1 MKIGIVLYAYLLP
14 EPLDRILNHILTTTS
29 AHVYLFLHSQ
39 DADVVRVCESYMSVF
54 QWWPRIHYFPYGVNR
69 GLARS
74 VNEALHQGYVKDGCD
89 VMMNGNDDL
98 LPAEGDIER
107 MAQAAMDHRDCW
119 LIEGYG
125 KTRQVLGTTD
135 ISLSVINPIA
145 LKTIGYFD
153 ENFFPAYF
161 EDTDYVYRAKL
172 AGLPRFM
179 VRETYILHYGSASMH
194 RVDAEAFTEA
204 FRRIQSYYV
213 RKWGGINNYELFQK
227 PFNNPAFTLS
237 IPFEERR
244 TPYPGY
250 DRTDYE
256 ELESCR

>member
-1 MKIGIVLYAYLLP
+1 MKIGIILYAYLLS
-14 EPLDRILNHILTTTS
+14 EPLDRILNHILATTG

-39 DADVVRVCESYMSVF
+39 DADVIRVCETYAGN
-54 QWWPRIHYFPYGVNR
+54 PRVHYFPYGVNR

-74 VNEALHQGYVKDGCD
+74 VNEALHQGYVEDGCD

-98 LPAEGDIER
+98 IPSPGDIEK
-107 MAQAAMDHRDCW
+107 MAQAALDHRECW
-119 LIEGYG
+119 MIEGYG
-125 KTRQVLGTTD
+125 KTRDVLGTTD

-145 LKTIGYFD
+145 LQTIGYFD

-172 AGLPRFM
+172 AGLPRFL
-179 VRETYILHYGSASMH
+179 VPDTYILHYGSASMH

-213 RKWGGINNYELFQK
+213 RKWGGINGYELFLR
-227 PFNNPAFTLS
+227 PFNNPDFTLS
-237 IPFEERR
+237 IPFEDCHA
-244 TPYPGY
+244 PYPGF
-250 DRTDYE
+250 DRTDCE
-256 ELESCR
+256 VLV